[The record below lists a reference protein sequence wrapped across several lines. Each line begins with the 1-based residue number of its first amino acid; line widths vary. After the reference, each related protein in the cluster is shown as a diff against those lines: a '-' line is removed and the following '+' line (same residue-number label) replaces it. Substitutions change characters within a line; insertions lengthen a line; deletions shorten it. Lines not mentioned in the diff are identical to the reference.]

1 MSDEG
6 KLFVGGLSFETDETS
21 LEDAFSKY
29 GNIVKVDV
37 VKDRDTRKSRG
48 FGFVT
53 FENPQDAKDA
63 LDAMNGKIIDGRAI
77 RVDEAGKSRGR
88 PGGGFRGGP
97 GGGRG
102 GGFPRG
108 GRGRGGRGYY
118 GGFGDSSYGDR
129 SYVADSSYSRDR
141 SFEDRGYTRDRSYG
155 SGEERSYRSGYKS
168 GGGYSGSRDN
178 RSQSY
183 GQNSG
188 GSYRESY
195 DSYASHE

>member
-6 KLFVGGLSFETDETS
+6 KLFVGGLSFDTDETS

-63 LDAMNGKIIDGRAI
+63 LTAMNGRTIDGRQI
-77 RVDEAGKSRGR
+77 RVDEAGKPRGR
-88 PGGGFRGGP
+88 SGGGFRGGP
-97 GGGRG
+97 GGRG

-108 GRGRGGRGYY
+108 GRGRGFCDR
-118 GGFGDSSYGDR
+118 SYGDR
-129 SYVADSSYSRDR
+129 NYVADNSYGRDR
-141 SFEDRGYTRDRSYG
+141 SFGGDRGYGRDRSYG
-155 SGEERSYRSGYKS
+155 SGEERSYGSGYKS
-168 GGGYSGSRDN
+168 GGGGGYSGNGGYRDN

-183 GQNSG
+183 GESSG
-188 GSYRESY
+188 GSYRNSY
-195 DSYASHE
+195 DSYASRE